1 MKIDIFNHFL
11 PASYLAALSEQ
22 PGPHQPIVRY
32 AKTIRALW
40 EVEERLRMIEPN
52 RDLLQIVT
60 LGQPTPELVGNPN
73 LSPKLAQLCNDGM
86 AEIRDRWPEIFPAF
100 VASLPMDN
108 IPAALDELDRAVEKL
123 GACGIQV
130 LTNINGRPLDTP
142 EFFPIFERV
151 TNYYGLPIWM
161 HPYRPPTI
169 PDYPVEARSEYEIY
183 AVLSWPHETS
193 VAMARIVF
201 SEMFDR
207 LPNLR
212 VITHHC
218 GATIPFLAGRVG
230 PMWDEL
236 GLREQSASQIAIRKR
251 MAERGKRPIDYFR
264 EFYVDTVVG
273 GSLSSLRCGLDFYGA
288 DHVVFGTDFPY
299 GPEAG
304 MLFLRENLRAVAEFD
319 MPAADRDR
327 INFGNARLLLR
338 KNPQNAAANSS
349 VTVPKL

>member
-11 PASYLAALSEQ
+11 PAAYLSALEEQ
-22 PGPHQPIVRY
+22 PGLHQPIVRY
-32 AKTIRALW
+32 ARTIRALW
-40 EVEERLRMIEPN
+40 DVEERLRMLAPWG
-52 RDLLQIVT
+52 DLKQIVT
-60 LGQPTPELVGNPN
+60 LGQPTPELIGDPN
-73 LSPKLAQLCNDGM
+73 ISPKLAQLCNNGM
-86 AEIRDRWPEIFPAF
+86 AEIRDRWPKIFPAF

-108 IPAALDELDRAVEKL
+108 IPAALEELDRAIIEL

-130 LTNINGRPLDTP
+130 LTNINGRPLDAP

-151 TNYYGLPIWM
+151 TNEYGLPIWV

-169 PDYPVEARSEYEIY
+169 PDYPVETRSEYEIY
-183 AVLSWPHETS
+183 AVLTWPHETS

-207 LPNLR
+207 LPKLR

-236 GLREQSASQIAIRKR
+236 GLRDQKQSQIAVRER
-251 MAERGKRPIDYFR
+251 MSRRGKRPIDYFR

-273 GSLSSLRCGLDFYGA
+273 GSLSTLRCGLDFYGA

-299 GPEAG
+299 GPRNG
-304 MLFLRENLRAVAEFD
+304 TLFLRENLRAVAELE
-319 MPAADRDR
+319 MSSADRDH
-327 INFGNARLLLR
+327 INFVNAQMLLGTKLR
-338 KNPQNAAANSS
+338 NLTANE
-349 VTVPKL
+349 